1 MRIPLHAGHLGELA
15 GHDHWVAGIGAG
27 VVVAGALAAWWGGRK
42 AEEEP
47 LEEAEPEPEER
58 PA

>member
-1 MRIPLHAGHLGELA
+1 MRTPLHAGHLGELA

-27 VVVAGALAAWWGGRK
+27 VIVAGALAAWWGGRK

-47 LEEAEPEPEER
+47 PEEAEPESEER